1 MKKVN
6 ALELRQSL
14 GKVISL
20 LERGGKPIL
29 IERGRKPAAVMISL
43 GDYQE
48 RFVDKDADAKR
59 IALRDSILQMARQV
73 VRPADDNESAEA
85 ILREMRNKR

>member
-14 GKVISL
+14 GKIISL

-29 IERGRKPAAVMISL
+29 IERGRKPAAVIISI

-59 IALRDSILQMARQV
+59 IALRDSILKMA
-73 VRPADDNESAEA
+73 RPADDKQPAEV
-85 ILREMRNKR
+85 ILREMRSKR